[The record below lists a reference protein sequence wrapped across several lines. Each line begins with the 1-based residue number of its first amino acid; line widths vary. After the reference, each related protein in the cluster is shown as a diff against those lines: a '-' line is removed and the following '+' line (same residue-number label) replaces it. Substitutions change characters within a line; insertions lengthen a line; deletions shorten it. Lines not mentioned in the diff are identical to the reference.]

1 MVRQP
6 GLLRTC
12 MVRSCAYPRWLKLD
26 VFAADE
32 EMNRDDKMME
42 SAMLSCI
49 LGVMLKVHYS
59 SLSYVSYCCCTMAMV
74 VYP

>member
-1 MVRQP
+1 
-6 GLLRTC
+6 

-49 LGVMLKVHYS
+49 LGVMLKVHY
-59 SLSYVSYCCCTMAMV
+59 L
-74 VYP
+74 

>member
-6 GLLRTC
+6 GLLRMC
-12 MVRSCAYPRWLKLD
+12 MVRICAYPRWLKLD

-59 SLSYVSYCCCTMAMV
+59 
-74 VYP
+74 

>member
-32 EMNRDDKMME
+32 EMNRDGKMME
-42 SAMLSCI
+42 RAMLSCI
-49 LGVMLKVHYS
+49 LGVMLNVH
-59 SLSYVSYCCCTMAMV
+59 
-74 VYP
+74 

>member
-1 MVRQP
+1 MVRQL
-6 GLLRTC
+6 GLLRMC

-59 SLSYVSYCCCTMAMV
+59 
-74 VYP
+74 